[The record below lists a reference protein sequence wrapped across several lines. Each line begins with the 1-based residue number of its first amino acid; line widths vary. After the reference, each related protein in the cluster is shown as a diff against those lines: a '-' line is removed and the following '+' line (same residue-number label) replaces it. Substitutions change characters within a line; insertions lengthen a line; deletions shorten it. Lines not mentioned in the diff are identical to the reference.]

1 MTPSGRNITTFRYGP
16 LRWLAMLCM
25 VAALLGCD
33 RGDMHVSSDAASLAQ
48 YVRLDTRPKA
58 ARLELATL
66 PEGNADGRSLPGP
79 TDYVALIAAVTL
91 SPSDSKHITDQPRH
105 TERQSI
111 PDAFIRAWL
120 SDSES
125 AALRNVFSQ
134 TGGLAYD
141 VSRLATRPTKRAV
154 AIPMDAEHWVLYL
167 EYVAP

>member
-1 MTPSGRNITTFRYGP
+1 VIAITVRYIP
-16 LRWLAMLCM
+16 LRWLAMLCI
-25 VAALLGCD
+25 AAAIVGCSRD
-33 RGDMHVSSDAASLAQ
+33 DSRVSTDTASLAQ
-48 YVRLDTRPKA
+48 YIRLGVPPKA
-58 ARLELATL
+58 TRFELATL

-91 SPSDSKHITDQPRH
+91 SPSDRKRIIDQPRY
-105 TERQSI
+105 TERQPI

-125 AALRNVFSQ
+125 AALRNVFSP